1 MKEHRIVGA
10 LCLGLALICIAGIT
24 RAQAAPDVTFS
35 ISASGQGPGKA
46 VPTLTWSTTTPAPT
60 GCAASGDAAWSGAKA
75 ASGVLVLPSVTSNKN
90 YVMACTFATDTQ
102 ALVTWSPPT
111 SNTDGTP
118 LTDLASYNVYW
129 NSGDPS
135 LVTAPTGKVKS
146 VAPAATPAITIT
158 NLAAGNWYFAVTAIN
173 AMGVESALS
182 NIATKTIG
190 AAAVITKNAALV
202 FPGTVVVTVK

>member
-1 MKEHRIVGA
+1 MRRHPIFVAA
-10 LCLGLALICIAGIT
+10 LLLIAAFGSSA

-35 ISASGQGPGKA
+35 ISASAQGPGKA

-60 GCAASGDAAWSGAKA
+60 GCAASGDAAWTGAKA
-75 ASGVLVLPSVTSNKN
+75 ASGVLVLPAVTSNKN

-102 ALVTWSPPT
+102 ALVSWSAPT
-111 SNTDGTP
+111 LNTDGTP

-146 VAPAATPAITIT
+146 VALAATPALTIT
-158 NLAAGNWYFAVTAIN
+158 NLAAGNWFFAVTAIN
-173 AMGVESALS
+173 SAGIESALS
-182 NIATKTIG
+182 NIASKTIG
-190 AAAVITKNAALV
+190 AAAVVTKNAALV